1 MMRRSL
7 LCPLMGGGGC
17 NSGDESDFICA
28 KKGRTNV
35 SNELDGTNLTPPP
48 QLSES
53 AEERK
58 LCGGTQ
64 DISVVLARKNIIDPG
79 LEEDIVKPVFDNA
92 MYKDFQRVDVRENLQ
107 SNLDGVDTKDWSQGS
122 AFSNESEE
130 GSENIATSGV
140 ETSKRELSISPSTPV
155 GPKDKEMR
163 KKDEGQ
169 NAGASPDLRQVN
181 AGADRNILPK
191 TTSRTRCFTVSD
203 ASPVPGSTGKKESR
217 SHSLGGTARK
227 KVGAKRKLLPGQ
239 SLLPDMFKG
248 LFKPPSVAKY
258 VDGKEKAI
266 KKGDDF
272 DDKI

>member
-1 MMRRSL
+1 
-7 LCPLMGGGGC
+7 
-17 NSGDESDFICA
+17 
-28 KKGRTNV
+28 
-35 SNELDGTNLTPPP
+35 
-48 QLSES
+48 
-53 AEERK
+53 
-58 LCGGTQ
+58 
-64 DISVVLARKNIIDPG
+64 
-79 LEEDIVKPVFDNA
+79 

-272 DDKI
+272 DGKI